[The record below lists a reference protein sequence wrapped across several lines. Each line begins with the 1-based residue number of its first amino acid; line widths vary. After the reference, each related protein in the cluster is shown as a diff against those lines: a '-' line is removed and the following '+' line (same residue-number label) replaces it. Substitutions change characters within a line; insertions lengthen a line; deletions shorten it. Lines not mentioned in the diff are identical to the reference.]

1 MQHSDAGQVRTGNIT
16 PAFTSRGVSRVLRV
30 RFVPHRSA
38 VLGVLVT
45 GYVALLPY
53 LFEVGK
59 RMNFAPADCF
69 LLLVLL
75 LALGQLKCRQS
86 AWTIWHFAIVLTFAL
101 GSFVAAVRFGELD
114 RYELLNKD
122 AGLLLPFLSYAAI
135 TSTVTEWADLRNIL
149 RIFVLSVMLENL
161 VAVGGFLVAYFLGV
175 TTPFTRYG
183 GLRLSG
189 MLLDPNAYGGLLVV
203 ALVICEGASWGP
215 APLFK
220 GPTLWISRLTLAL
233 GILFTFS
240 RSAWMGLALALL
252 LLAVVRPTLVFRL
265 VPVALTGA
273 PCLVVLLGNRFLPIF
288 EEMASRPKQ
297 VQERFDL
304 IHEALQLYSLHPFLG
319 GGLGSF
325 RLAAGEVAHN
335 SVMWFLA
342 DFGPMGVVVLL
353 GFLACFFA
361 RAWFAYR
368 FAPASEQPL
377 VLALLSA
384 HAAMVGL
391 AMGIE
396 AFYQRHWWLI
406 FSLIASSYS
415 LVRRTPWHPHS
426 EAEAF
431 AYVHR

>member
-1 MQHSDAGQVRTGNIT
+1 MQHFDAGQVRTGYIT
-16 PAFTSRGVSRVLRV
+16 PVFTRHGVARVLRV
-30 RFVPHRSA
+30 RLATHRSG
-38 VLGVLVT
+38 VLGILVS

-59 RMNFAPADCF
+59 RMNLAPADCF

-75 LALGQLKCRQS
+75 LALGQLKYRKS
-86 AWTIWHFAIVLTFAL
+86 AWTIWHFAMVLVFAL
-101 GSFVAAVRFGELD
+101 GSFVAAVSFGELD

-135 TSTVTEWADLRNIL
+135 TSAVTEWEDLRHIL

-161 VAVGGFLVAYFLGV
+161 AAVGGFLVAYFLGV
-175 TTPFTRYG
+175 NTPFTRY

-203 ALVICEGASWGP
+203 ALVICEGTSWGP
-215 APLFK
+215 APLFR
-220 GPTLWISRLTLAL
+220 GPTLWTSRLTLAL

-252 LLAVVRPTLVFRL
+252 LLAVMRPTLVVRL
-265 VPVALTGA
+265 VLVTLTGV

-342 DFGPMGVVVLL
+342 DFGPLGVVVLV

-361 RAWFAYR
+361 RGWFAYR

-377 VLALLSA
+377 VLALLLA
-384 HAAMVGL
+384 HAAMLGL

-415 LVRRTPWHPHS
+415 LVRRTAWHPHS
-426 EAEAF
+426 QAEGF